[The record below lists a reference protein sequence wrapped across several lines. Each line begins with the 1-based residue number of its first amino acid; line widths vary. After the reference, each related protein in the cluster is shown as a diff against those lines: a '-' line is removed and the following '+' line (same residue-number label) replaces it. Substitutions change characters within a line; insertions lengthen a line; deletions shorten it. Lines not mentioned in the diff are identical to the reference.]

1 MIVSGQFA
9 LIGVQDATVFEFCYK
24 ATSNSGR
31 PATPTSADTDGSLPS
46 GWLREPPDV
55 SAVNAYVWESQR
67 SKTEGLS
74 WGKWSTPVLKNR
86 WANDGASVITANTYK
101 RQYTYSQWQVY
112 GETGHVDNWTNIS
125 NASQFGKGD
134 TMIIPGVC
142 TDRDNIGVSL
152 YAEVV
157 SVSGTTVVA
166 STTNIIF
173 GGGKGAR
180 MRIRDWA
187 VGLVCLQGKEG
198 EDFYDIVVYQ
208 TKLYLCT
215 KSHTASNANN
225 PVASVSGNLGYWEIA
240 QDWVFVATR
249 LLLAEKIK
257 ADQIDADGLVAK
269 DVNVTGT
276 ITANDGLFM
285 GKLNIGDGKNIIE
298 KDGSG
303 KLAAGNISWDKLG
316 NVSFF
321 ESVKFFGFVNYGAIQ
336 FSTKVNS
343 DGSRLYYTTSSTAK
357 RNKFMIYPNS
367 DNDAVA
373 LPRGKEWDGV
383 LLYIY
388 NCSTSYRLKIFMGG
402 SETIPAKSV
411 GVFWGYSFNTDVTL
425 WAKIAISG
433 IASILGVDESSI
445 E

>member
-86 WANDGASVITANTYK
+86 WANDGA
-101 RQYTYSQWQVY
+101 
-112 GETGHVDNWTNIS
+112 
-125 NASQFGKGD
+125 
-134 TMIIPGVC
+134 
-142 TDRDNIGVSL
+142 
-152 YAEVV
+152 
-157 SVSGTTVVA
+157 
-166 STTNIIF
+166 
-173 GGGKGAR
+173 KGAR

-198 EDFYDIVVYQ
+198 EDFYDIVVNQ

-257 ADQIDADGLVAK
+257 ADQIDADGITAK
-269 DVNVTGT
+269 DVDITGKITATSGSFTGT
-276 ITANDGLFM
+276 VYAEQGQIGGLQISGNSLTNEGFNNDAMIVMRNDDKNVFTGIGVNVWPISAPNMTALCRLQNNQSRSDYKTNIGLYAEASGVPTKGTDSNPDYGNHAIYIKKGDICGFRLRARRITASTTLSLMDSIIFCLNTSDITLTLPSNAEDGQLYLIRKVNL
-285 GKLNIGDGKNIIE
+285 GNILIHGTIKRDY
-298 KDGSG
+298 GSG
-303 KLAAGNISWDKLG
+303 TVNEVQIREQSLFIVMYNKSYGHWITNSIQPGWD
-316 NVSFF
+316 
-321 ESVKFFGFVNYGAIQ
+321 
-336 FSTKVNS
+336 
-343 DGSRLYYTTSSTAK
+343 
-357 RNKFMIYPNS
+357 
-367 DNDAVA
+367 
-373 LPRGKEWDGV
+373 
-383 LLYIY
+383 
-388 NCSTSYRLKIFMGG
+388 
-402 SETIPAKSV
+402 
-411 GVFWGYSFNTDVTL
+411 
-425 WAKIAISG
+425 
-433 IASILGVDESSI
+433 
-445 E
+445 

>member
-86 WANDGASVITANTYK
+86 WANDGA
-101 RQYTYSQWQVY
+101 
-112 GETGHVDNWTNIS
+112 
-125 NASQFGKGD
+125 
-134 TMIIPGVC
+134 
-142 TDRDNIGVSL
+142 
-152 YAEVV
+152 
-157 SVSGTTVVA
+157 
-166 STTNIIF
+166 
-173 GGGKGAR
+173 KGAR

-257 ADQIDADGLVAK
+257 ADQIDADGLTAK
-269 DVNVTGT
+269 NVDITGKITATSGSFTGSVYASEGKIGGLAISGNSLTNEGFDNDAMIVMRHDAKNIFTGIGVNVWPSTGAST
-276 ITANDGLFM
+276 TALCRLEN
-285 GKLNIGDGKNIIE
+285 KQSRGDGYSNVCLYAEASGANE
-298 KDGSG
+298 KDDMISSG
-303 KLAAGNISWDKLG
+303 NHAIYIPKGNISGFRLRTRRINASMTLSLMDSVILCVNTDTIYVTLPSGAENGQMYFIRKCNAGNIILRGRILRDFGSI
-316 NVSFF
+316 VS
-321 ESVKFFGFVNYGAIQ
+321 EIQLVNRTLCIVIYD
-336 FSTKVNS
+336 KVNS
-343 DGSRLYYTTSSTAK
+343 RWTTNNIQA
-357 RNKFMIYPNS
+357 
-367 DNDAVA
+367 
-373 LPRGKEWDGV
+373 GWD
-383 LLYIY
+383 
-388 NCSTSYRLKIFMGG
+388 
-402 SETIPAKSV
+402 
-411 GVFWGYSFNTDVTL
+411 
-425 WAKIAISG
+425 
-433 IASILGVDESSI
+433 
-445 E
+445 

>member
-1 MIVSGQFA
+1 MIASGQFS

-24 ATSNSGR
+24 ATSNNGR

-55 SAVNAYVWESQR
+55 SAVNAYVWESRR

-86 WANDGASVITANTYK
+86 WANDGA
-101 RQYTYSQWQVY
+101 
-112 GETGHVDNWTNIS
+112 
-125 NASQFGKGD
+125 
-134 TMIIPGVC
+134 
-142 TDRDNIGVSL
+142 
-152 YAEVV
+152 
-157 SVSGTTVVA
+157 
-166 STTNIIF
+166 
-173 GGGKGAR
+173 KGAR

-198 EDFYDIVVYQ
+198 EDFYDIVVYES
-208 TKLYLCT
+208 KLYLCT
-215 KSHTASNANN
+215 KTHTSSSSNN
-225 PVASVSGNLGYWEIA
+225 PITSVSSYLGYWEIA

-257 ADQIDADGLVAK
+257 AEQIDATGLVAE
-269 DVNVTGT
+269 NVDITGT

-285 GKLNIGDGKNIIE
+285 GKLNIGDGKNVID

-303 KLAAGNISWDKLG
+303 KLAAGNIYWDLSG
-316 NVSFF
+316 NVTFL
-321 ESVKFFGFVNYGAIQ
+321 EAVKFFGFINYGAIP
-336 FSTKVNS
+336 FATKVNS
-343 DGSRLYYTTSSTAK
+343 DGSRLYYATSSSAK
-357 RNKFMIYPNS
+357 RNKFMIYSNS

-373 LPRGKEWDGV
+373 LPRGKDWDGV
-383 LLYIY
+383 LLYVY
-388 NCSTSYRLKIFMGG
+388 NCSTSHPLKIFMGG

>member
-1 MIVSGQFA
+1 MIVSGQFS
-9 LIGVQDATVFEFCYK
+9 LIGVQDATVYEYCYK

-31 PATPTSADTDGSLPS
+31 PATPTSGNTDGALPS

-55 SAVNAYVWESQR
+55 SAVNAYVWESKR
-67 SKTEGLS
+67 SKTDGFS
-74 WGKWSTPVLKNR
+74 WGSWSSPVLKNR
-86 WANDGASVITANTYK
+86 WANDG
-101 RQYTYSQWQVY
+101 Q
-112 GETGHVDNWTNIS
+112 
-125 NASQFGKGD
+125 
-134 TMIIPGVC
+134 
-142 TDRDNIGVSL
+142 
-152 YAEVV
+152 
-157 SVSGTTVVA
+157 
-166 STTNIIF
+166 
-173 GGGKGAR
+173 KGAR

-257 ADQIDADGLVAK
+257 AEQIDADGLVAK

-303 KLAAGNISWDKLG
+303 NLAAGNISWDKLG